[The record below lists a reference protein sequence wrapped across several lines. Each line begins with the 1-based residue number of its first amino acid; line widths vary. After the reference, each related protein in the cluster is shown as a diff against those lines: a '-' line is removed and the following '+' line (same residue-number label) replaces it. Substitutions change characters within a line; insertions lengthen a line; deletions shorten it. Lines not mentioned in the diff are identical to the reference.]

1 VECQG
6 PGRKKRRNE
15 SKQGGEGRKSRK
27 REREMGHIREE
38 LMREWIR
45 IGTCWLVGEKKMWR
59 VRLQA

>member
-1 VECQG
+1 
-6 PGRKKRRNE
+6 
-15 SKQGGEGRKSRK
+15 
-27 REREMGHIREE
+27 MGHIREE